1 MSLLETVAVILSI
14 AYTILAIKENVWC
27 WLMALISVSIY
38 FYILIDIKLYA
49 ESGLQVFYFLM
60 ALYGIYQWK
69 FGDHHRALPLSKYS
83 YKTHLLIIL
92 GGAVGVFLLSS
103 GLIKYT
109 NAALPVVDSFTTV
122 FSIIATYMVTKKI
135 VSNWLYWIIIDTVS
149 IFMYY
154 SRGFSLT
161 AGLFVAYTLLAV
173 WGYIHWKREYDK
185 AIALA

>member
-1 MSLLETVAVILSI
+1 MSLLEIIAVIFSI
-14 AYTILAIKENVWC
+14 AYTVLAIKESVWC

-69 FGDHHRALPLSKYS
+69 FGNNKHELELAEYS
-83 YKTHLLIIL
+83 LKTHGVLFIL
-92 GGAVGVFLLSS
+92 GALAVFGLSS

-135 VSNWLYWIIIDTVS
+135 VSNWAYWIVIDTIS

-154 SRGFSLT
+154 SRGFHLT
-161 AGLFVAYTLLAV
+161 AGLFVAYTILAV
-173 WGYIHWKREYDK
+173 WGYSKWKREYELSR
-185 AIALA
+185 A